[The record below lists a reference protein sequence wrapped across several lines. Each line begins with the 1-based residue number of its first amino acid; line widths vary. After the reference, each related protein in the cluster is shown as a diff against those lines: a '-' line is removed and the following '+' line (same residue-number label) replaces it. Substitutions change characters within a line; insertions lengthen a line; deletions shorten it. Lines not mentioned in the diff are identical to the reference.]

1 MSGSPARKVPAAS
14 GNPEFS
20 PQPLFA
26 LERRLVYSNG
36 YPPGHSEWQGRAAF
50 RGHDGQQVRGHIR
63 PRPSMSNPSGEQRPQ
78 ATPPTDSS
86 QVWFGP
92 IEGPPPRTPAE
103 EAAHQLD
110 ILRRE
115 LNYYAQHLRKARQTQ
130 LGHYEQLGLISG
142 QQTER
147 EQRLRRQETQMAA
160 DRAALEQ
167 DRRRHEEQLAADRAA
182 LERQRQELDQQARQ
196 AQERQNAEQARVDR
210 LREEFEQKQRVTE
223 ETWTSERTIFEQA
236 RAATEQQQK
245 AERERWA
252 TEHAQQLADLNRGA
266 EKLAQ
271 EKKDLAWSEA
281 ALNKQRDQLQKLRAE
296 LADLQQANQ
305 AKDDSEK
312 AGLRQELEALRQ
324 QLADQDLRLVDKD
337 QQLAERDQLLS
348 AARAKLDRETA
359 NFQQYEADLRNEM
372 AALRRQLE
380 EKRVAVSP
388 LPVTP
393 APAPEPAIP
402 KTPVVEVRSPLER
415 LAPAPRFE
423 PEPEPEAEA
432 PEEIA
437 AAMGLEEA
445 IAAREAEEAD
455 AERPEVEPAE
465 VEEPA
470 AIKEE
475 EPESEALEPA
485 AIGSV
490 TVKADEFSG
499 PLDFENGALVLE
511 SVRGLIRADRR
522 RVEEELLVLQARKG
536 SPSGPAPAAAVEK
549 APLSDRR
556 AQLER
561 LRDEMRED
569 LARLAQEAAAREPQ
583 RPPQQSAKPQ
593 ANKPGPTKTRG
604 TFMGL
609 RRWLG
614 G

>member
-1 MSGSPARKVPAAS
+1 
-14 GNPEFS
+14 
-20 PQPLFA
+20 
-26 LERRLVYSNG
+26 
-36 YPPGHSEWQGRAAF
+36 
-50 RGHDGQQVRGHIR
+50 
-63 PRPSMSNPSGEQRPQ
+63 MSNPAGEQRPQ
-78 ATPPTDSS
+78 AGPPTDSS

-92 IEGPPPRTPAE
+92 IEGPPPRTAAE
-103 EAAHQLD
+103 EAAHQLE

-182 LERQRQELDQQARQ
+182 LERQRQEAEQQARQ
-196 AQERQNAEQARVDR
+196 AQERQAEEQSRLDR
-210 LREEFEQKQRVTE
+210 LREEFEQKQRATE
-223 ETWTSERTIFEQA
+223 EHWASERTAFEQA
-236 RAATEQQQK
+236 RAAVDLQQK
-245 AERERWA
+245 EERERWA
-252 TEHAQQLADLNRGA
+252 AEQAQQLADLNRGA

-296 LADLQQANQ
+296 LTELQQANQ
-305 AKDDSEK
+305 SQDDVEK
-312 AGLRQELEALRQ
+312 TALRQELEALRQ
-324 QLADQDLRLVDKD
+324 QLADQELRLVDKD
-337 QQLAERDQLLS
+337 QQLAEHEQLLTAS
-348 AARAKLDRETA
+348 RTKLDRETA
-359 NFQQYEADLRNEM
+359 NFQHYEADLRNEIS
-372 AALRRQLE
+372 ALRRQLDE
-380 EKRVAVSP
+380 QRVAVS
-388 LPVTP
+388 LPPVPP
-393 APAPEPAIP
+393 APVPEPAMP
-402 KTPVVEVRSPLER
+402 SVPVVAEGSPLEH
-415 LAPAPRFE
+415 LAPAPRFQ
-423 PEPEPEAEA
+423 PEPEI
-432 PEEIA
+432 PEEITA
-437 AAMGLEEA
+437 ALGLDEA

-455 AERPEVEPAE
+455 AERPEAEPAE

-470 AIKEE
+470 AIEAE
-475 EPESEALEPA
+475 AEPESEELEPA
-485 AIGSV
+485 PVGSV

-536 SPSGPAPAAAVEK
+536 SPSGPRPMGAVEK

>member
-1 MSGSPARKVPAAS
+1 MSTPA
-14 GNPEFS
+14 
-20 PQPLFA
+20 
-26 LERRLVYSNG
+26 
-36 YPPGHSEWQGRAAF
+36 
-50 RGHDGQQVRGHIR
+50 
-63 PRPSMSNPSGEQRPQ
+63 GEQRPQ
-78 ATPPTDSS
+78 AGPPTDSS

-92 IEGPPPRTPAE
+92 IEGPPPRSPAE

-167 DRRRHEEQLAADRAA
+167 ERRRHEEQLAADRAA
-182 LERQRQELDQQARQ
+182 LDRQRQEVEQQARQ
-196 AQERQNAEQARVDR
+196 AQERQQAEQVRVER
-210 LREEFEQKQRVTE
+210 LREEFEQKQRANE
-223 ETWTSERTIFEQA
+223 ERWGSERAAFDQS
-236 RAATEQQQK
+236 RAAVEQQQK
-245 AERERWA
+245 EERERWA
-252 TEHAQQLADLNRGA
+252 AEHAQQLTDLNRGA

-281 ALNKQRDQLQKLRAE
+281 ALNKQRDQLQKLRTE
-296 LADLQQANQ
+296 LTELQQANQ
-305 AKDDSEK
+305 AKDDAEK

-337 QQLAERDQLLS
+337 QQLAEREQLLI
-348 AARAKLDRETA
+348 AARAKLDAETA
-359 NFQQYEADLRNEM
+359 NFQQYEADLRNEI
-372 AALRRQLE
+372 AALRSQLE
-380 EKRVAVSP
+380 DQRVAVAP
-388 LPVTP
+388 PTPP
-393 APAPEPAIP
+393 APAPELAMP
-402 KTPVVEVRSPLER
+402 KVPVVEERSLPER
-415 LAPAPRFE
+415 PAPAPHFQ
-423 PEPEPEAEA
+423 PEPEI
-432 PEEIA
+432 PEEFT

-445 IAAREAEEAD
+445 IAARAVEEVAAEQPEA
-455 AERPEVEPAE
+455 EPAE

-470 AIKEE
+470 AAEAEE
-475 EPESEALEPA
+475 EPESEALQPA
-485 AIGSV
+485 AVGSV

-536 SPSGPAPAAAVEK
+536 NPSAPAPPAAVEK

-561 LRDEMRED
+561 LRGEMRED
-569 LARLAQEAAAREPQ
+569 LARLAREAAAREPQ
-583 RPPQQSAKPQ
+583 HAPQQPAKPQ
-593 ANKPGPTKTRG
+593 ASKPGPTKTRG